1 MLGFENDLGDYEC
14 RDKYFKGIFKVL
26 NFENISVV
34 KDIIYIF
41 GRDKFSFVIFEGFM
55 DFFLVFIRKGEV
67 VFVFD
72 VVILN
77 MINMRRRVIDFIKQ
91 FFYQWI
97 YIFFDNDSVGQKII
111 EIFKEEFGGRL
122 RLQNYLYIGYK
133 DYNVFYYGGLKQ

>member
-1 MLGFENDLGDYEC
+1 MVGEWGINYKLVLKYFKYIKYKNFKIGKIYDMLGFENDLGDYEC

-77 MINMRRRVIDFIKQ
+77 MINMRRRVIDFIK
-91 FFYQWI
+91 
-97 YIFFDNDSVGQKII
+97 
-111 EIFKEEFGGRL
+111 
-122 RLQNYLYIGYK
+122 
-133 DYNVFYYGGLKQ
+133 